1 MFTATM
7 SGSVDSKPVRTIRL
21 EENTL
26 EEILARLD
34 GSAFNDAGRRADGE
48 SFRFRQAGC
57 TLHVKAAGA
66 VTPVIFAI
74 VPRRIGPNGLNFLHG
89 GFLHPGTRCCV
100 RLNTLHGSWADLEA
114 KVERCEHV
122 QGSLHDV
129 RIRFDTQI
137 DSSQFTFEAV
147 KNRVLLVEDNPFI
160 ARATTLILKGL
171 HCEVVHASDGDEV
184 LQQIGDKP
192 FDLILMDIEMPRVT
206 GFDAFRQLREI
217 GYSGKVVAL
226 TALTEEAD
234 KQRCLEAGFDRYLPK
249 PCTREAFASLLQ
261 SLRSEPI
268 LSTMAGDPTI
278 APLLAEFVSSLAD
291 KVKSIREADLN
302 ADSDALGRIV
312 RGLKGEAGCYGFD
325 PISAAAGQLEL
336 AISRKAPTEQ
346 LSRLRSE
353 LVNLCLL
360 ARANAN

>member
-1 MFTATM
+1 M
-7 SGSVDSKPVRTIRL
+7 SASTESKPVRTIRL
-21 EENTL
+21 DDNTV
-26 EEILARLD
+26 EEILNRLD

-66 VTPVIFAI
+66 ASPMAFAI
-74 VPRRIGPNGLNFLHG
+74 VSRRIGPKGLNFLHG
-89 GFLHPGTRCCV
+89 GFLHPGTPCCV

-122 QGSLHDV
+122 QGTVHDV
-129 RIRFDTQI
+129 RIRFDAPI

-160 ARATTLILKGL
+160 ARATSLLLGSL
-171 HCEVVHASDGDEV
+171 HCDVVHASDGDEV

-226 TALTEEAD
+226 TALTEERD

-249 PCTREAFASLLQ
+249 PCTREALSSLLR

-268 LSTMAGDPTI
+268 LSTMAGDPTL
-278 APLLAEFVSSLAD
+278 APLLAEFVSSLPE
-291 KVKSIREADLN
+291 KVKAIQDTDLN
-302 ADSDALGRIV
+302 SDAEKLCKIA

-325 PISAAAGQLEL
+325 PIAAAAGQLEL
-336 AISRKAPTEQ
+336 SISRQGPAEQ
-346 LSRLRSE
+346 INRHRSE